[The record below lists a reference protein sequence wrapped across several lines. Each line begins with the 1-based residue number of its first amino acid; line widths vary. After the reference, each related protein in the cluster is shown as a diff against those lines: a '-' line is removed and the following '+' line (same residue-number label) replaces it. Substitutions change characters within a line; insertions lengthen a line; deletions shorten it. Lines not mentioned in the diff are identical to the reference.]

1 MGSLREELGNG
12 CQCRRLLLERKEN
25 AARVRGVTSHCLSDT
40 LSQPASLKMS
50 PAPPWDGRRGSE
62 CGPAA
67 GLLARR
73 GGAPTWPGLAG
84 LVMIM
89 SLSDPDFTS
98 CQQDLVRRVRACV
111 SHACVPQALQRQ
123 RAAGRE
129 GRDTVWSMAAR
140 SAGSLAPSAGAPLA
154 CAPETP
160 IESLP
165 LVTLESLPLVTQS
178 SVVCF
183 PRDLHTLFLH
193 HLAMAARQQAAHFLL
208 RGAWMPAA
216 RNTTPACVR
225 SMATATRPGK
235 LSEAQRKQLLPTLLA
250 KGWQLQE
257 ERDAL
262 HKRFNFQNFGDAFG
276 WMTMVALHAETHAHH
291 PEW

>member
-160 IESLP
+160 IVP
-165 LVTLESLPLVTQS
+165 L
-178 SVVCF
+178 VCF
-183 PRDLHTLFLH
+183 PAHPVPSPSS
-193 HLAMAARQQAAHFLL
+193 MAARQQAAHFLL

-250 KGWQLQE
+250 KGWQVQE

>member
-1 MGSLREELGNG
+1 MEGACKHAYTLNGPARKGATALAHMLASRTRWMGSLREELGNG

-160 IESLP
+160 IVP
-165 LVTLESLPLVTQS
+165 L
-178 SVVCF
+178 VCF
-183 PRDLHTLFLH
+183 P
-193 HLAMAARQQAAHFLL
+193 AHPVL
-208 RGAWMPAA
+208 
-216 RNTTPACVR
+216 V
-225 SMATATRPGK
+225 
-235 LSEAQRKQLLPTLLA
+235 
-250 KGWQLQE
+250 
-257 ERDAL
+257 
-262 HKRFNFQNFGDAFG
+262 
-276 WMTMVALHAETHAHH
+276 
-291 PEW
+291 